1 MVTTKTGLLIET
13 IKRKKALAASNKVQL
28 STDFPAQNA
37 FIEDKSRFLVAQCS
51 RRAGKSNGLA
61 LRFFK
66 TMETHP
72 KSQCLYLGMTQDS
85 AREIM
90 WGVLQ
95 EMDDKYK
102 IGCTFIESK
111 LTVKHPNGATLKLMG
126 ADLKNFVKRLRGRKY
141 PGVAIDEA
149 QDYGSH
155 LQSLVE
161 DVLTPSIIDYADSW
175 LAITGTPGPVP
186 QGYFFDITEK
196 RKYGYSF
203 HDWTLLDNPHLP
215 NAEQEIIEIIKKRGW
230 EPNNPTLLR
239 EYRNKWVLDVES
251 LWIRYSENT
260 NNYTQ
265 LPTDKPHQWQ
275 YVMGVDIGY
284 NDADAIAVVA
294 WAETC
299 PETYLVEE
307 VLASK
312 QGISD
317 LVNQIDY
324 IQKKY
329 KAYKIVM
336 DEGGLGKKIGE
347 DLRQRFGCPILPAD
361 KAHKQS
367 NVEFLNDYLRLG
379 KFKAKA
385 NSRFAQDSYKVQID
399 WDKTTP
405 SRIVVKKNFHSDIID
420 AVLYAFRDTYSYTY
434 KPEDPPKPI
443 WGSRAWAQAETE
455 KMFEAELEAL
465 QDAEMVKAEDR
476 IKLGEWE

>member
-1 MVTTKTGLLIET
+1 MTVSKQALLLET
-13 IKRKKALAASNKVQL
+13 IKRKQALENSNKVQL
-28 STDFPAQNA
+28 QADFEVQNR
-37 FIEDKSRFLVAQCS
+37 FVNDPSRYIVAQCS

-61 LRFFK
+61 LRFLK
-66 TMETHP
+66 TMEKHP
-72 KSQCLYLGMTQDS
+72 NTQCLYLGMTQDS

-95 EMDDKYK
+95 ELDYKYK
-102 IGCTFIESK
+102 IGCEFIESR
-111 LTVKHPNGATLKLMG
+111 LTIRHPNGATLKLMG

-155 LQSLVE
+155 LQSLVD
-161 DVLTPSIIDYADSW
+161 DVLTPSIIDYEDGW

-186 QGYFFDITEK
+186 SGYFFEITER

-203 HDWTLLDNPHLP
+203 HDWTLMENPRLP
-215 NAEQEIIEIIKKRGW
+215 APGPEAFLADLIKKRGW
-230 EPNNPTLLR
+230 ESNHPTLLR

-251 LWIRYSENT
+251 LWIRYNENT
-260 NNYTQ
+260 NNYNK
-265 LPTDKPHQWQ
+265 LPTDFPHKWQ

-284 NDADAIAVVA
+284 NDADAIAVLA

-299 PETYLVEE
+299 PITFLVEE
-307 VLASK
+307 VITAK
-312 QGISD
+312 QGISA
-317 LVNQIDY
+317 LVNQIDA

-367 NVEFLNDYLRLG
+367 NVEFLNDYLRLSR
-379 KFKAKA
+379 FKASSH
-385 NSRFAQDSYKVQID
+385 SRFAQDSYKVQID

-420 AVLYAFRDTYSYTY
+420 AVLYAFRDSYSYTH
-434 KPEDPPKPI
+434 KPEAPPPPK
-443 WGSRAWAQAETE
+443 WGTAEWAIKEHE
-455 KMFEAELEAL
+455 EMFERELENARNKEL
-465 QDAEMVKAEDR
+465 NKNPYNYEE
-476 IKLGEWE
+476 